1 MGQSFLFEGTDSV
14 WLFIDGHLVNDLAG
28 VHAAHDQFVDVDRLG
43 LVDGESYQ
51 LDFFFAQRYEPQS
64 HFRIETNIVLNSL
77 PIATVS
83 AVFD

>member
-1 MGQSFLFEGTDSV
+1 MF
-14 WLFIDGHLVNDLAG
+14 LFIDGQLVTELVG
-28 VHAAHDQFVDVDRLG
+28 VHASHDQYVDLNRPSLG
-43 LVDGESYQ
+43 PNGAGLNDGEWYR

-64 HFRIETNIVLNSL
+64 SFRITTNVLMDSL

>member
-1 MGQSFLFEGTDSV
+1 M
-14 WLFIDGHLVNDLAG
+14 WLYIDGKLVTDLCG
-28 VHAAHDQFVDVDRLG
+28 VHAAHDQFVDLDRLG
-43 LVDGESYQ
+43 LMDGESYQ
-51 LDFFFAQRYEPQS
+51 LDFFFAQRYAPQS